1 MWRIAFYAVMGGIAF
16 RLASQLFLPSLS
28 IFATF
33 LGLFTGVALAI
44 AIEQKMKRE
53 DLEKRARR
61 AADLARERDREREAM
76 IKAAE
81 ANGDFDRW
89 KKDQ

>member
-1 MWRIAFYAVMGGIAF
+1 M
-16 RLASQLFLPSLS
+16 
-28 IFATF
+28 
-33 LGLFTGVALAI
+33 AI